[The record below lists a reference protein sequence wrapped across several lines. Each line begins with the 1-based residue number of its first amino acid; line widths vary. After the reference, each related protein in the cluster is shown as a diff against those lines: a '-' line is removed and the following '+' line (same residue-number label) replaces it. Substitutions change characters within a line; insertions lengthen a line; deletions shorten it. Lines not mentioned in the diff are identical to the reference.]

1 MDVDETNSALEEVG
15 AETDLDTDKEGE
27 LLRLI

>member
-1 MDVDETNSALEEVG
+1 MNETDSALEEVG
-15 AETDLDTDKEGE
+15 AETYLDTDKEGE

>member
-1 MDVDETNSALEEVG
+1 MDETDPALEEAGV
-15 AETDLDTDKEGE
+15 ENYLDTDKEGE